1 MRIALVLPSVN
12 STEGVPNYVASLSR
26 ALSRDHQVNVVTGSY
41 SADSVDG
48 VAVTKVPYLNLG
60 MTLSHATFMAGL
72 YLAGPLSGDPH
83 GEAYDI
89 VHGAGYTCP
98 RSNVV
103 TAHYCEVRERRLMTG
118 QSAWSSNGSWGQ
130 TLARWDQGAYRRL
143 SAFMERRFYRFS
155 WPTVVIAVSKSVKQ
169 ELIDE
174 FGTPEE
180 TIEVIP
186 NGVDVQ
192 RFHPMNRLTYRREL
206 RQELGLSESDT
217 VALFVG
223 NSWERKGL
231 SLAIEAVEALSAFG
245 VRLLVVGSGDPAA
258 HGKSENVSGA
268 GSSVLFV
275 DRRVVDIQ
283 RYYAAA
289 DVLLLPSHYEPFGMV
304 VMEALASGLPVI
316 VSSVAG
322 VAEYIT
328 EGHNG
333 LLVHDLSNAG
343 ELTRRIASL
352 IGSGELRENSATQGR
367 LLAEQFSWDRIAD
380 LTVRAYDRALLN

>member
-1 MRIALVLPSVN
+1 
-12 STEGVPNYVASLSR
+12 
-26 ALSRDHQVNVVTGSY
+26 
-41 SADSVDG
+41 
-48 VAVTKVPYLNLG
+48 
-60 MTLSHATFMAGL
+60 
-72 YLAGPLSGDPH
+72 
-83 GEAYDI
+83 
-89 VHGAGYTCP
+89 
-98 RSNVV
+98 
-103 TAHYCEVRERRLMTG
+103 
-118 QSAWSSNGSWGQ
+118 
-130 TLARWDQGAYRRL
+130 
-143 SAFMERRFYRFS
+143 MERRFYRS
-155 WPTVVIAVSKSVKQ
+155 SCPTVVIAVSKSVKQ

-180 TIEVIP
+180 TIDVIP
-186 NGVDVQ
+186 NGVDIQ

-333 LLVHDLSNAG
+333 LFIHDLSNAG